1 MKNNKSVLSRNAM
14 IATLLASTVAPVLLV
29 PQVSHAG
36 AIADTLAARAED
48 RVITRKV
55 TLEELGIGT
64 PVTLGSIG
72 AEHDI
77 YIPVPAGVELIDPT
91 LYFEGRYLRADGGQT
106 TYTLS
111 ADNRMLLARSPTD
124 DGGTADIKVGIDG
137 AARDNGFVHLKVNWS
152 SSTGQY
158 YCDDARSIGNLLE
171 IEPDTYLEYGYAA
184 AAVKDIS
191 TAWSAL
197 PAEVTLLVSGNR
209 LDKGSYDAAW
219 RIGTALQRD
228 GKTVRTIA
236 LPKVGDRVYTA
247 ALTVPPSLA
256 GVPAFKAF
264 SGGGEVQIANEA
276 EIGALMLLDAPQFSA
291 DIAVADDAMAQ
302 ALKSALDAVSAELV
316 AADGAA
322 VAAVATARQDL
333 NSLGQTVGSDT
344 VGLRT
349 LSGRPVI
356 AISPDAANAA
366 VGLFN
371 TLWRQSAVSGDLT
384 LAAAAMPSGE
394 GNAIPLGALGKAPSR
409 LDVVAK
415 GDWSTKFDLGAAAPG
430 KVPSRLDINVS
441 AAPGATAT
449 LPVAS
454 VSINGYLLGAKQLRA
469 DGTPERISVDIPAY
483 TLLPRNVVN
492 VEFQRQPASD
502 QCREVP
508 QAYPAAVLP
517 DSRVLFKDAPA
528 ADNFTSLV
536 ARLAGDSEV
545 AVPASWLDDA
555 LRTLPT
561 VMSVADAAGVSPAR
575 AELAVVDT
583 ATAAVPDKPFLFFD
597 IAPEQGSH
605 RITVT
610 GDNIR
615 IDSARGER
623 LFDAT
628 GLSDVS
634 VAEAVL
640 DQNQPGL
647 YYRTVGAGADL
658 SKPFSFGQGDVA
670 IIGESGVLTALNAG
684 GNTIYAASGAQ
695 RDESDG
701 STLRLIT
708 SPKFWVEQAP
718 WALTTLII
726 GGFILLVLLAGIAR
740 RRNRD
745 KQD

>member
-1 MKNNKSVLSRNAM
+1 MKNTKTALSRNAM
-14 IATLLASTVAPVLLV
+14 IAALLASTVAPVLLV
-29 PQVSHAG
+29 PQESHAG
-36 AIADTLAARAED
+36 AIADTLAAGTKD

-55 TLEELGIGT
+55 TLEDLGIGT
-64 PVTLGSIG
+64 PVALGSTA
-72 AEHDI
+72 AERDI

-111 ADNRMLLARSPTD
+111 ADDRMLLARSPTD
-124 DGGTADIKVGIDG
+124 DGGAADTSISIDG

-158 YCDDARSIGNLLE
+158 YCDDARPIGNMLE
-171 IEPDTYLEYGYAA
+171 IDPDTYLEFGYAA
-184 AAVKDIS
+184 SAVTDIS

-197 PAEVTLLVSGNR
+197 PTEVTLLVSGNH
-209 LDKGSYDAAW
+209 LDRNSYDAAW

-236 LPKVGDRVYTA
+236 LPKVGDRIDAT

-256 GVPAFKAF
+256 GVPAFKSLA
-264 SGGGEVQIANEA
+264 GGGEVQIASEA
-276 EIGALMLLDAPQFSA
+276 EIGALMLLDAPQFNA
-291 DIAVADDAMAQ
+291 DIAVADGAMAEQ
-302 ALKSALDAVSAELV
+302 LKSALDAVSAEIT

-322 VAAVATARQDL
+322 SAAVATIGQDL
-333 NSLGQTVGSDT
+333 NALGQPVGSQT

-356 AISPDAANAA
+356 AVSPDAANAA
-366 VGLFN
+366 VGLFD

-384 LAAAAMPSGE
+384 LAAAAMPPGE
-394 GNAIPLGALGKAPSR
+394 GDAIALGALGKAPSR
-409 LDVVAK
+409 LDVLAR
-415 GDWSTKFDLGAAAPG
+415 GDWSTQFDLGTAAPG
-430 KVPSRLDINVS
+430 KVPSRLDLNVS

-454 VSINGYLLGAKQLRA
+454 VSINGYLLGAKQLKA
-469 DGTPERISVDIPAY
+469 DGTPEQISVAIPAY
-483 TLLPRNVVN
+483 TLLPRNVIN

-502 QCREVP
+502 HCREVP

-517 DSRVLFKDAPA
+517 DSRVVFKDAPA
-528 ADNFTSLV
+528 ADGFTTLV
-536 ARLAGDSEV
+536 AKLAGDSEV
-545 AVPASWLDDA
+545 AVPAAWLDDA
-555 LRTLPT
+555 LETLPT
-561 VMSVADAAGVSPAR
+561 VISVADAAGIAPAR
-575 AELAVVDT
+575 AEFAVVDT
-583 ATAAVPDKPFLFFD
+583 ATAPVPDKPFLFFD
-597 IAPEQGSH
+597 IAPEKGADRVS
-605 RITVT
+605 VT
-610 GDNIR
+610 GDKIT

-623 LFDAT
+623 LFDAA

-640 DQNQPGL
+640 DQSQPGL

-658 SKPFSFGQGDVA
+658 GKSFSFGQGDVA
-670 IIGESGVLTALNAG
+670 IIGESGVLTALNAS
-684 GNTIYAASGAQ
+684 GNTVYAASGAQ
-695 RDESDG
+695 VDESKG

-708 SPKFWVEQAP
+708 SPKFWLEQAP

-726 GGFILLVLLAGIAR
+726 GGFIVLVLLAGIAR

-745 KQD
+745 KRD

>member
-1 MKNNKSVLSRNAM
+1 MKNTKTVLSRNAI
-14 IATLLASTVAPVLLV
+14 IATLLASTTAPVLLD

-36 AIADTLAARAED
+36 AIADTLAAGARD

-64 PVTLGSIG
+64 PVALGSTG
-72 AEHDI
+72 AERDI

-91 LYFEGRYLRADGGQT
+91 LNFEGRYLRADGGQT

-111 ADNRMLLARSPTD
+111 VDDRMLLARSPKD
-124 DGGTADIKVGIDG
+124 DGGSADTSIGIDG
-137 AARDNGFVHLKVNWS
+137 AARDKGFVHLKVNWS

-158 YCDDARSIGNLLE
+158 CCDDARPIGNMLE

-184 AAVKDIS
+184 SAVKDIS

-197 PAEVTLLVSGNR
+197 PTEVTLLVSGNR
-209 LDKGSYDAAW
+209 LDKSSYDAAW

-236 LPKVGDRVYTA
+236 LPKIGDRVDAA

-256 GVPAFKAF
+256 GVPAFKSLA
-264 SGGGEVQIANEA
+264 GGGEVQIANEA

-291 DIAVADDAMAQ
+291 DIAVADGAMAEQ
-302 ALKSALDAVSAELV
+302 LKAALDAVSAELI

-322 VAAVATARQDL
+322 SDVVATIRQDL
-333 NSLGQTVGSDT
+333 NAFGQPVGSDS

-356 AISPDAANAA
+356 AVSPDAANAA
-366 VGLFN
+366 VGLFD

-394 GNAIPLGALGKAPSR
+394 GDAIALGALGKAPSR
-409 LDVVAK
+409 LDVVAR
-415 GDWSTKFDLGAAAPG
+415 GDWSTQFDLGAVAPG
-430 KVPSRLDINVS
+430 KVPSRLDLNVS

-449 LPVAS
+449 RPVAS
-454 VSINGYLLGAKQLRA
+454 VSINGYLLGAKQLKA
-469 DGTPERISVDIPAY
+469 DGKPEQISADIPAY
-483 TLLPRNVVN
+483 TLLPRNVIN

-508 QAYPAAVLP
+508 QAYPAAVSP
-517 DSRVLFKDAPA
+517 DSRILFKDAPA
-528 ADNFTSLV
+528 ADNFTSLS

-545 AVPASWLDDA
+545 AVPGAWLGDA
-555 LRTLPT
+555 LKTLPT
-561 VMSVADAAGVSPAR
+561 VMSVADAAGVAPAR
-575 AELAVVDT
+575 AEFTVVDT
-583 ATAAVPDKPFLFFD
+583 ATAPVPDKPFLFFD
-597 IAPEQGSH
+597 IAPDKGSD

-610 GDNIR
+610 GDKIR
-615 IDSARGER
+615 IDSSKGER
-623 LFDAT
+623 LFDAA

-640 DQNQPGL
+640 DQDRPGL
-647 YYRTVGAGADL
+647 YYRTVGAGADIT
-658 SKPFSFGQGDVA
+658 KPFSFGQGDVA
-670 IIGESGVLTALNAG
+670 VIGDSGVLTELNASG
-684 GNTIYAASGAQ
+684 KTLYAAPGT
-695 RDESDG
+695 RLDESNG
-701 STLRLIT
+701 LTLRLIT
-708 SPKFWVEQAP
+708 SSEFWLERVP
-718 WALTTLII
+718 WVIATVII
-726 GGFILLVLLAGIAR
+726 GGFLLLILLAGLAR
-740 RRNRD
+740 RRARD
-745 KQD
+745 KQE